1 MPDNTLRLNTLLGL
15 ADEGVSQKMLTI
27 GIEQGDLDSMKALV
41 SAIQGWTWAGFEQ
54 KIFQG
59 FSNLLNTDLFDLITA
74 TWNQYHV
81 LAEYAQKSKTEGQIA
96 SVELIDHTMT
106 IELQPYLE
114 IYIAGIH
121 QPKLINFDVSLD
133 LTLKGL
139 KLNIGNGRIKS
150 VETGSCEGEAE
161 IEINKISLPMK
172 PSFGPIDLP
181 GKINLGEGIAI
192 A

>member
-1 MPDNTLRLNTLLGL
+1 MPDNTITLNTLFGMP
-15 ADEGVSQKMLTI
+15 DQGVSQKMLTM
-27 GIEQGDLDSMKALV
+27 GIEQADLDSMKALV

-59 FSNLLNTDLFDLITA
+59 FSNLLNIDLFDLITA
-74 TWNQYHV
+74 TWNQYQV
-81 LAEYAQKSKTEGQIA
+81 LAEYAQKSKAEGQTD

-106 IELQPYLE
+106 IELHPYLE
-114 IYIAGIH
+114 IHVAGIPK
-121 QPKLINFDVSLD
+121 PKLINVDVSLD

-139 KLNIGNGRIKS
+139 KLNLENGRIKS
-150 VETGSCEGEAE
+150 VEAGSCEGEAE
-161 IEINKISLPMK
+161 IQINKVLFPKK

-181 GKINLGEGIAI
+181 GKINLGDGIAI